1 MANTAN
7 TIGLLGLGLVGKA
20 ITPLLTVAVDS
31 SVIPLDTPLYI
42 PEFEG
47 LPRDAARSAVH
58 DGCFIAQDRGLKVRG
73 AHVDVF
79 TGDPSMTRVWNTLVP
94 SNRGVT
100 VILDSPKCAR
110 AR

>member
-1 MANTAN
+1 
-7 TIGLLGLGLVGKA
+7 
-20 ITPLLTVAVDS
+20 LLTVAVDS
-31 SVIPLDTPLYI
+31 DVIPLETPIYI

-47 LPRDAARSAVH
+47 LPRDTEKTAVH

-73 AHVDVF
+73 EHVDVF
-79 TGDPSMTRVWNTLVP
+79 TGDPTMTRLWNGLVP

-110 AR
+110 AH